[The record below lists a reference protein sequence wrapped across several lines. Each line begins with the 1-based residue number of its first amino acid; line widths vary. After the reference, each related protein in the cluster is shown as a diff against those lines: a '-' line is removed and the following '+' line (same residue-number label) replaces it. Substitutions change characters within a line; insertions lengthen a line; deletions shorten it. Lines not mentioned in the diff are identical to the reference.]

1 MRLCAHVRLLS
12 GIAKHLCRYGF
23 MEHISRLNDMPLEY
37 SIHIKRK
44 HICSVHLLELWRNSI
59 KGTILQCFSC
69 LQLSTLESECK
80 NTKNYSYCKIFC
92 GFLRYSCVNRN
103 NNILEVKGLSIAFEG
118 RKVVEDLSF
127 TLGRGET
134 LGIVGESGSG
144 KSVSTLALMGLLPT
158 KASITGSALLEG
170 TELLALDEEQM
181 RKVRGKRISMIFQEP
196 MTSLNPVQKCGEQV
210 VEMMRAHGETGDER
224 EKVIALFKEVLL
236 PRPEKIFDSYPHEIS
251 GGQKQRVMI
260 AMALINHPDII
271 VADEPTTALD
281 VTVQKT
287 ILELLKQLQ
296 QKYGT
301 SIIFITHD
309 LGVISQIADRI
320 MVMYRGKVVE
330 QGLAKDILHNPKE
343 PYTKGLLACRPPLDS
358 RPERLPTVEEFLNET
373 GKESKHEI
381 VTPASRAH
389 NLTVAQPLITVKDL
403 TVEYTL
409 KKSIFGK
416 PLQTLKGVDG
426 ISFDIMEGETLGLV
440 GESGCGKST
449 LGRALLRLIDHS
461 AGNISYRGTS
471 LDKMSSKEMRAL
483 RPKLQIIFQDPY
495 SSLNPRITIGD
506 AIAEPLKVH
515 RGILKNQSN
524 PKDAVLELMEQ
535 VGLQADWYN
544 RYPHEFSGGQR
555 QRVCIARALILQ
567 PELVVCDESVSA
579 LDVSVQAQVLN
590 LLNDLKRQYHYT
602 YLFITHDL
610 SVVKFLSDR
619 IMVMQKGKIVEYG
632 TPEEIFHN
640 PQTNYTQTLIDAIP
654 RID

>member
-1 MRLCAHVRLLS
+1 M
-12 GIAKHLCRYGF
+12 RYG
-23 MEHISRLNDMPLEY
+23 
-37 SIHIKRK
+37 
-44 HICSVHLLELWRNSI
+44 
-59 KGTILQCFSC
+59 
-69 LQLSTLESECK
+69 
-80 NTKNYSYCKIFC
+80 
-92 GFLRYSCVNRN
+92 CVNRN

-118 RKVVEDLSF
+118 RKVVEDLNF

-181 RKVRGKRISMIFQEP
+181 REVRGKRISMIFQEP

-224 EKVIALFKEVLL
+224 ESVIALFKEVLL

-373 GKESKHEI
+373 GKESTNEI
-381 VTPASRAH
+381 VTPASRTH
-389 NLTVAQPLITVKDL
+389 KLTVAQPLITVKDL

-515 RGILKNQSN
+515 RGILNNQSN